1 MSSHNWMGP
10 GNITADFCQ
19 KIEALSMPETDN
31 LAAFHRQLLESGAI
45 ENAEASLTPLT
56 GGVSSD
62 IYKVEDGERVF
73 VVKRALAQLKVEDEW
88 FADISRNRFELAY
101 LQHVAEF
108 LPEAMPKV
116 ITSNPDQGW
125 FAMEF
130 LEGFANWKMLL
141 LRGYCDAEQAK
152 AAGRILGTIH
162 RRTWNKPQVQAKF
175 ESTENFHQL
184 RIEPYL
190 LTAAERTKNSDLAK
204 AIRAE
209 ANRLRETRCCLV
221 HGDYSPKNLLFQGDR
236 LVVLDCEVAWFG
248 DPTFDVAFLLNH
260 LLLKALHL
268 DDKTGELVGLAI
280 AAWAAYQEAL
290 ERKQRIAAVS
300 KPLCTLLPMLML
312 ARVDGKS
319 PVEYLTDEKK
329 KQQLIRDF
337 AAETILEKKPDD
349 PNEVMIDWLQRV
361 TEAFG

>member
-1 MSSHNWMGP
+1 M
-10 GNITADFCQ
+10 AD
-19 KIEALSMPETDN
+19 TDSIDS
-31 LAAFHRQLLESGAI
+31 FRRQLLEAGAI
-45 ENAEASLTPLT
+45 ENADAVLTPLT

-73 VVKRALAQLKVEDEW
+73 VVKRALAQLKVADEW
-88 FADISRNRFELAY
+88 FADVSRNRFELAY
-101 LQHVAEF
+101 MQRVGEF
-108 LPEAMPKV
+108 LPESVPNV

-125 FAMEF
+125 FAMEY

-141 LRGYCDAEQAK
+141 LKGYCDPEQAQN
-152 AAGRILGTIH
+152 AGRTLGTIH
-162 RRTWNKPQVQAKF
+162 RRTWDKEKVRAQF

-190 LTAAERTKNSDLAK
+190 LTTADRTENNALAK

-209 ANRLRETRCCLV
+209 AERLRGARRCLV

-268 DDKTGELVGLAI
+268 DGKTGDFVGLAL
-280 AAWAAYQEAL
+280 AAWDAYQKTL

-300 KPLCTLLPMLML
+300 KPLVTLLPMLML

-329 KQQLIRDF
+329 RQLIRDF
-337 AAETILEKKPDD
+337 ATEAILEKKPGD
-349 PNEVMIDWLQRV
+349 PNELMIDWLQRV
-361 TEAFG
+361 VEEFD